1 MDKLDNAKILMIRQ
15 AIRMDKRITK
25 DKLIPG
31 ITDGL
36 IKDIA
41 KYVRKNNK
49 MPSVEDIMERYS
61 SNDYF
66 VETIGMVGIKIEEMN
81 DITSELLGFN
91 INKYENVLPSP
102 VATEKIGRNDACPC
116 GSSKKY
122 KKCCGK

>member
-25 DKLIPG
+25 EKLIPG

-49 MPSVEDIMERYS
+49 MPSVEDVMARYS

-66 VETIGMVGIKIEEMN
+66 VETMGMVGITIAEMN
-81 DITSELLGFN
+81 DITSELLGSN
-91 INKYENVLPSP
+91 ISKYEDILPSP
-102 VATEKIGRNDACPC
+102 TAAEKTGRNEPCTC
-116 GSSKKY
+116 GSGKKY